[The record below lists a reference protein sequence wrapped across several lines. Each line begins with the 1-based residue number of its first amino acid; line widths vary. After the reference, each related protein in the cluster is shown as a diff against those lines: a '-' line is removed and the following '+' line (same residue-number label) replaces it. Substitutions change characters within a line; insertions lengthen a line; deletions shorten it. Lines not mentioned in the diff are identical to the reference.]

1 MLILSATFIPKK
13 LKVSPV
19 SLARVRARPVKFFL
33 KKTHQE
39 RTLWAIKEPVTWSRV
54 KHSGI
59 PESWNPGEG

>member
-39 RTLWAIKEPVTWSRV
+39 RTPWAIKEPVTW
-54 KHSGI
+54 HS
-59 PESWNPGEG
+59 